1 MYKVDTLQL
10 DSLPLKDALFKA
22 LDAAPIKQETKIVM
36 INDAL
41 GKILAEDLFVQKN
54 LPSFDNSAMDGYAF
68 KAADAG
74 KKVKIQKSI
83 FAGEKPK
90 PSLKKGECYKIM
102 TGAQV
107 PADADTIAPFEK
119 CSDITDKTVTLPQHI
134 QKGANLRLK
143 GEETRVGEIL
153 FPKGTY
159 LGYAEVALLAA
170 QGITAVKVILPLKIA
185 VVSSGNEIRE
195 PWENASEDEIY
206 NANAFGITALLRS
219 FGFDAVYVGSIPDN
233 LQQTTEY
240 LASIKSYD
248 VILTTGGISHGD
260 ADYLYQAFIANG
272 MKSLFHGIAVKPGH
286 PTMMGVMRDI
296 FIMGMPGNPLTTMV
310 MTHTL
315 SLPILFKM
323 QGALAPHHIPVMAKM
338 GQKLHFRGNRTH
350 IVLGQLRD
358 GVFYPTNGG
367 KVGSGM
373 LTPLSRSNALAYF
386 DQSKEKV
393 ENGEFVKIVLMSDLT
408 RSQHFELLN

>member
-1 MYKVDTLQL
+1 MVTLQL
-10 DSLPLKDALFKA
+10 DSLSLKDALSKA
-22 LDAAPIKQETKIVM
+22 LDAARTKQETKIVM

-41 GKILAEDLFVQKN
+41 GKVLAEDLFVQKN

-68 KAADAG
+68 KVSDAG
-74 KKVKIQKSI
+74 KTVKIQKSI
-83 FAGEKPK
+83 FAGEKPAA
-90 PSLKKGECYKIM
+90 SLNEEECYKIM

-107 PADADTIAPFEK
+107 PPDADTIVPFEK
-119 CSDITDKTVTLPQHI
+119 CTQITDKTVTLPADI
-134 QKGANLRLK
+134 QKGANLRRK
-143 GEETRVGEIL
+143 GEETKVGEVL
-153 FPKGTY
+153 FNKGTR
-159 LGYAEVALLAA
+159 LDYAQIALLAA
-170 QGITAVKVILPLKIA
+170 QGITAVKVILPIKVA

-195 PWENASEDEIY
+195 PWEMANEDEIY

-219 FGFDAVYVGSIPDN
+219 YGFDAVYVGSIPDN
-233 LQQTTEY
+233 LERATAY

-272 MKSLFHGIAVKPGH
+272 MQPIFHGIAVKPGH
-286 PTMMGVMRDI
+286 PTMMGTMHDT

-323 QGALAPHHIPVMAKM
+323 QGASSVHHTPSLAKM
-338 GQKLHFRGNRTH
+338 SQKLTFRGNRSH
-350 IVLGQLRD
+350 IILGTLQD
-358 GVFYPTNGG
+358 GIFYPTNGG

-373 LTPLSRSNALAYF
+373 LTPLSQSNALAYF
-386 DQSKEKV
+386 DETKKSV
-393 ENGEFVKIVLMSDLT
+393 EANEIIKIVMMHDLT
-408 RSQHFELLN
+408 RVKTFGLLN

>member
-1 MYKVDTLQL
+1 MQF
-10 DSLPLKDALFKA
+10 DSLSLKEALTKA

-36 INDAL
+36 INEAL
-41 GKILAEDLFVQKN
+41 GKVLAEDLFVQKN

-68 KAADAG
+68 KAEDAG
-74 KKVKIQKSI
+74 KRVKIIKSI
-83 FAGEKPK
+83 FAGEKPDS
-90 PSLKKGECYKIM
+90 SLNKEECYKIM

-107 PADADTIAPFEK
+107 PSDADTIAPFEK
-119 CSDITDKTVTLPQHI
+119 CSDITDDAVTLPANL

-143 GEETRVGEIL
+143 GEETKVGDIL
-153 FPKGTY
+153 FAKGTR
-159 LGYAEVALLAA
+159 LDYAEIALLAA
-170 QGITAVKVILPLKIA
+170 QGITAVKVVLPLKVA

-195 PWENASEDEIY
+195 PWERASEDEIY

-233 LQQTTEY
+233 LEQATAY

-260 ADYLYQAFIANG
+260 ADYLYQAFSANG
-272 MKSLFHGIAVKPGH
+272 MQPLFHGIAVKPGH
-286 PTMMGVMRDI
+286 PTMMGIMRDI
-296 FIMGMPGNPLTTMV
+296 FVMGMPGNPLTTMV

-315 SLPILFKM
+315 SLPVLFKM
-323 QGALAPHHIPVMAKM
+323 QGASSVHHTPSLAKM
-338 GQKLHFRGNRTH
+338 SQKLTFRGNRSH
-350 IVLGQLRD
+350 IVLGTLQD

-373 LTPLSRSNALAYF
+373 LTPLSKSNALAYF
-386 DQSKEKV
+386 DATKESV
-393 ENGEFVKIVLMSDLT
+393 GADEIIKIVMMHDLT
-408 RSQHFELLN
+408 RAKTFGLLN